1 MVQFFNNV
9 LTKKRTLQILLQKCE
24 NSYGALYLWQLENIE
39 SIFECKN
46 AGPSGL
52 LGKPQISGQEGLASP
67 SEQKS
72 ETILSSCEQMLH
84 PLVSKNFFNVRF
96 LSVLPHN

>member
-1 MVQFFNNV
+1 MLQFFNNV
-9 LTKKRTLQILLQKCE
+9 LTKKRTLEILLQKCE
-24 NSYGALYLWQLENIE
+24 NSYGALHLWQIENIE
-39 SIFECKN
+39 SVFECKN

-67 SEQKS
+67 SGQKS
-72 ETILSSCEQMLH
+72 EIILSSCEQMLD